1 MWSWQDCRSVT
12 RYFRLYLTLAG
23 KARRPVLSINRR
35 AATALAIVLLSA
47 PAIGQPAPKTVTVFA
62 AASLADSLK
71 AVANAYKTK
80 TGTRVT
86 LSFGA
91 SSTLAR
97 QIEQGAG
104 ADLFL
109 SADTGWMD
117 YLQKKGLIAS
127 ESRRDLLGNQLVL
140 VSGPGARQAPRI
152 TPHFDLAG
160 ALGDRRL
167 ALADPASVPAG
178 KYAKAA
184 LTALGVW
191 DRVAPKVAN
200 AENVRVALEYVARG
214 EAPYGIV
221 YATDAKVA
229 PMVKVAGVFPE
240 SSHDPIVY
248 PAALTKSASPGA
260 KPFLDFLGGKEARAI
275 FQKAGFTLR

>member
-1 MWSWQDCRSVT
+1 M
-12 RYFRLYLTLAG
+12 
-23 KARRPVLSINRR
+23 SINRR
-35 AATALAIVLLSA
+35 ALAALVLFLL
-47 PAIGQPAPKTVTVFA
+47 PAHAVGQPAAPSAPPVTAFA
-62 AASLADSLK
+62 AASLTDSLK
-71 AVANAYKTK
+71 AVVDAYKSKSGAT
-80 TGTRVT
+80 VT

-109 SADTGWMD
+109 SADSDWMD
-117 YLQKKGLIAS
+117 YLQQKGLIAKGT
-127 ESRRDLLGNQLVL
+127 RKDLLGNQLVL
-140 VSGPGARQAPRI
+140 VAGPGAKPAPKI
-152 TPHFDLAG
+152 APHFDLAG

-184 LTALGVW
+184 LTRLGVW
-191 DRVAPKVAN
+191 DSIATKLAQ

-229 PMVKVAGVFPE
+229 PSVRVIGVFPE
-240 SSHDPIVY
+240 NSHPPIIY
-248 PAALTKSASPGA
+248 PVALTKTASPGA
-260 KPFLDFLGGKEARAI
+260 KEFLDFLEGKEARAI
-275 FQKAGFTLR
+275 FMKAGFTPR

>member
-1 MWSWQDCRSVT
+1 
-12 RYFRLYLTLAG
+12 
-23 KARRPVLSINRR
+23 LSINRR
-35 AATALAIVLLSA
+35 IAFLAIPALSLLPVAASS
-47 PAIGQPAPKTVTVFA
+47 QPAAPVTVFA
-62 AASLADSLK
+62 AASLTDSLK
-71 AVANAYKTK
+71 QVADAYKAR
-80 TGTRVT
+80 TGATVT

-97 QIEQGAG
+97 QIEQGAR
-104 ADLFL
+104 ADIFL
-109 SADTGWMD
+109 SADTDWME
-117 YLQKKGLIAS
+117 YLQQKGQIV
-127 ESRRDLLGNQLVL
+127 EGTRKDLLGNRLVL
-140 VSGPGARQAPRI
+140 VAGPDAKPAPKI
-152 TPHFDLAG
+152 APHFDLAG

-191 DRVAPKVAN
+191 DSVASKVAN

-229 PMVKVAGVFPE
+229 PAVHVAGIFPE
-240 SSHDPIVY
+240 DSHPPIIY
-248 PAALTKSASPGA
+248 PTALTKTASPGA
-260 KPFLDFLGGKEARAI
+260 KAFLDFLSSAQARAI
-275 FQKAGFTLR
+275 FEKAGFTVR